1 VGEFVQHQQVI
12 EERILFEQRKVDD

>member
-12 EERILFEQRKVDD
+12 EERILFEQRRVDD